1 MAGDDEEL
9 SMLLSTISDPVG
21 ANVDL
26 NQILYMNGIHGEHQY
41 QTLDQVS
48 QILNI
53 PSLPTNTEF
62 YSREEFQK
70 QRSVSVSISSPESGI
85 GSEYNDTAAI
95 SPGTAV
101 DFTNQPVSSG
111 IILYPRWDFVFCIQR
126 YSTKYVHILLTQ
138 LFVKFAQKLKFR
150 FSLKPRDRHFDPI
163 LLVTKNFE
171 LFSVLKSLKVYWQA
185 LWELMFSGLFK

>member
-26 NQILYMNGIHGEHQY
+26 NQILYMNGEHQY
-41 QTLDQVS
+41 QSLDQVN

-53 PSLPTNTEF
+53 PSLPTSTEF
-62 YSREEFQK
+62 YSQEEYHK
-70 QRSVSVSISSPESGI
+70 QRSVSVSISSPESGIDI

-101 DFTNQPVSSG
+101 DYTQPVSSG
-111 IILYPRWDFVFCIQR
+111 IFHY
-126 YSTKYVHILLTQ
+126 
-138 LFVKFAQKLKFR
+138 KLQ
-150 FSLKPRDRHFDPI
+150 I
-163 LLVTKNFE
+163 E
-171 LFSVLKSLKVYWQA
+171 
-185 LWELMFSGLFK
+185 

>member
-26 NQILYMNGIHGEHQY
+26 NQILYMNGINGEHQY

-101 DFTNQPVSSG
+101 SSG
-111 IILYPRWDFVFCIQR
+111 IILNPRRDFVLLYSKIFYKICTCSFNSTLCKICSEVKIQ
-126 YSTKYVHILLTQ
+126 I
-138 LFVKFAQKLKFR
+138 
-150 FSLKPRDRHFDPI
+150 
-163 LLVTKNFE
+163 
-171 LFSVLKSLKVYWQA
+171 
-185 LWELMFSGLFK
+185 